1 MKDGAFMFYQYPQF
15 PMQMQ
20 STPQQQVT
28 PMQFVQSRESAMQ
41 FQMPNNCS
49 VALFDQNE
57 QRFYVKTTDASGS
70 ATLKTFSYTEDVAD
84 DPANKYATK
93 DDIEELKK
101 QIEEIKKGS
110 INNERN
116 ANANGN
122 DRNAKR

>member
-1 MKDGAFMFYQYPQF
+1 
-15 PMQMQ
+15 
-20 STPQQQVT
+20 
-28 PMQFVQSRESAMQ
+28 MQ

-93 DDIEELKK
+93 DDIENLKK

-110 INNERN
+110 TNNERS
-116 ANANGN
+116 ANVNGN
-122 DRNAKR
+122 DRNAKRQ